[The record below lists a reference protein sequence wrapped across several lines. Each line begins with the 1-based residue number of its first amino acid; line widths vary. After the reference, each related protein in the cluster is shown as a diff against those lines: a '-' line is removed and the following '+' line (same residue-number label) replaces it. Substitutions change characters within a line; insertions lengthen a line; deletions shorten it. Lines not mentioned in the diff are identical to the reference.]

1 MIEGAV
7 KRPVLTAVAFII
19 LVIIGIIGWLNLPI
33 SLYPDITL
41 PSLMV
46 VTAYPGASTE
56 DVEEEITKELEDA
69 LGNLSGLKEITSE
82 SRENLSIISLSFEYG
97 TELDEAAN
105 DTRDAMA
112 FAVLPDETEEPRLFK
127 MKTTMMPLIIY
138 TASAEN
144 PGIDLRRIVE
154 EKITK
159 ELARTPGVGS
169 VPVWG
174 GGREKQV
181 NIDISQTK
189 LEQLELSLNYIV
201 QALKANN
208 LNFPLGD
215 LERGNTKYLLRLPA
229 KFMNLQEI
237 RDVVV
242 GVQDRK
248 PIRLGDIATIEMGF
262 AEKEGYFRMNGK
274 EAVMF
279 PIYKKSG
286 TNSVEVAERVTK
298 KVEHLKKRYPGIN
311 LELVMDTSDFI
322 KKVIMNLIRTIGI
335 AILLVLVISFLL
347 LGNIRA
353 SIIIAVVIPVSL
365 IVSLIYL
372 YFSGGSFNIIS
383 LSAIAIAVGMIVDN
397 AVVVL
402 ENIFRHRE
410 SGETRREAAIFG
422 AQEVGQAILASTIT
436 TVSIFLPLLLTRGF
450 VSFLFKQLAIT
461 IPIMLIISLLSAMTL
476 SPMLASRFLK
486 TEEKTFSK
494 GWFRRL
500 EKSYSGLLEWAL
512 NNKGKLVSIFIGVFL
527 FGVFLFS
534 FIPIEFF
541 PESDSRQL
549 KAEIELPPG
558 ASMDRT
564 NEVVKK
570 VEKLILDEVPEIK
583 NLSVTIGGSG
593 SLFGGTQGSHT
604 AQIFATIGETKRT
617 TASIAEGLEKKTKE
631 IPGIKKVDFSVTGG
645 PGGEEHAF
653 GAADIEVE
661 ILGDDLNATDSIA
674 RLLQERLKVISGIS
688 GIEISRKKGA
698 RELWLVP
705 QSEQMYSYG
714 LSAYSVGSQLRTAF
728 FGTEVGKLNVEGK
741 EYPIM
746 VRLDDKTRN
755 SFATLDN
762 LMVTNL
768 QGDRVYISNFLNQII
783 RRGPTSIERK
793 GGERVIKLEISTH
806 GRALGDISK
815 DVRRNLRSV
824 KIPSDIH
831 IEYGGTI
838 EQQEESFKSLIFAI
852 IIGIILVFLVMAA
865 QFESFLDPFIIMF
878 SVPFAFVGVS
888 LGFFVSFQS
897 MAIMGMIGI
906 AMLMGIV
913 VNNAIVMVDYI
924 NILRRRGMELREAVM
939 VGATRRLRP
948 ILMTTGTTVFGL
960 LPLAIGRGMGAE
972 MWRSLG
978 ISVVGGMAVSSLITL
993 LFVPTMYAI
1002 LEGKIKRRIKE

>member
-46 VTAYPGASTE
+46 FTAYPGASTE
-56 DVEEEITKELEDA
+56 DVEEEITKRLEDA

-82 SRENLSIISLSFEYG
+82 SRENLSIVSLSFEYG

-127 MKTTMMPLIIY
+127 MKSTMFPLIIY

-154 EKITK
+154 EKITE

-174 GGREKQV
+174 GGRKKQV

-237 RDVVV
+237 RDVVI
-242 GVQDRK
+242 GVKDRK

-286 TNSVEVAERVTK
+286 TNSIEVAEKVTK

-311 LELVMDTSDFI
+311 LELVMDTSDSI
-322 KKVIMNLIRTIGI
+322 KRIINNLIRTIGI
-335 AILLVLVISFLL
+335 AILLVLIVSFLL

-486 TEEKTFSK
+486 IEEKTFSK
-494 GWFRRL
+494 GWFRGL

-527 FGVFLFS
+527 FGVFLFL

-558 ASMDRT
+558 ASIDRT

-570 VEKLILDEVPEIK
+570 VEKLILDEVPEMK

-593 SLFGGTQGSHT
+593 SFFEGTQGSHT

-617 TASIAEGLEKKTKE
+617 TASIADELEKKTKE

-645 PGGEEHAF
+645 PASEEHAF
-653 GAADIEVE
+653 GGADIEVE

-674 RLLQERLKVISGIS
+674 RLLKERLKGISGIS

-746 VRLDDKTRN
+746 VRLDDKSRN

-762 LMVTNL
+762 LMVANL

-793 GGERVIKLEISTH
+793 GGERVIKLEISTY
-806 GRALGDISK
+806 GRALGDVSK
-815 DVRRNLRSV
+815 DVRRNLKSV
-824 KIPSDIH
+824 KIPPDIH

-838 EQQEESFKSLIFAI
+838 EQQKESFKSLIFAI

-924 NILRRRGMELREAVM
+924 NILRRRGMELREAIM